1 MRIALINTNLI
12 KPPIAPIALDYLA
25 EALHAAHHEP
35 VVLDLCFAEDYT
47 AAITD
52 FFSDTRFDLVGF
64 TLRNTDDCAFTSR
77 QSFLEGFMDIVQKAR
92 EHSEAPFIVGGMG
105 YSIQPAY
112 IMELCGADFGV
123 FGEGEA
129 TLVELVD
136 SLSSERSK
144 KSSARLSKRLLEQ
157 GDEWSKI
164 PGLLWRMQ
172 ESVIRNRGNIRLER
186 GTILSLP
193 NMTRS
198 FIDNRRYYREG
209 GQAGIE
215 MKRGCPKR
223 CIYCP
228 EPLIKGRKVRL
239 RPPDV
244 IVFELERLL
253 EQGITHV
260 HTCDSEFNIPSSH
273 AEAVCR
279 QIIERGL
286 GEKLQLYAYCSPA
299 PFTRELARLMKRA
312 GFAGINFG
320 VDSGDPGMLKRLDR
334 DYTPEDIM
342 NASNY
347 CREEGMAVML
357 DLLFGSPGES
367 EASIARTI
375 ELMKKTGA
383 SRFGVSAGVRV
394 YSGTVLEKKLV
405 SSGILSTRMF
415 EDLEKTGTA
424 GTDLSTSEQTK
435 VFRKGEAPSDMNAS
449 PSNET
454 DTDLPT
460 RGLFYGNTPSDPIFF
475 LEPEVASS
483 IFDILSRC
491 IAGDERFFFFDPS
504 RPAQNYNYNAN
515 QRLVDAI
522 QKGFRGAYWDILRRY
537 R

>member
-1 MRIALINTNLI
+1 MRIALVNTNLI

-25 EALHAAHHEP
+25 EALYTAGHEP
-35 VVLDLCFAEDYT
+35 VVLDLCFAEDCTT
-47 AAITD
+47 AIAD
-52 FFSDTRFDLVGF
+52 FFSVGRFDLAGF

-77 QSFLEGFMDIVQKAR
+77 QSFLEEFMGIVRKAR
-92 EHSEAPFIVGGMG
+92 EHSDAPFIVGGVG

-112 IMELCGADFGV
+112 IMDLCVADFGV
-123 FGEGEA
+123 FGEGE
-129 TLVELVD
+129 TVLVKLAD

-144 KSSARLSKRLLEQ
+144 KSSGRLLKRLSRQ

-164 PGLLWRMQ
+164 PGLLWRRQ
-172 ESVIRNRGNIRLER
+172 GSVIRNGGNARRI
-186 GTILSLP
+186 GANLSLP
-193 NMTRS
+193 NMTRR
-198 FIDNRRYYREG
+198 FIDNRRYYHEG

-228 EPLIKGRKVRL
+228 EPLIKGKKIRL
-239 RPPDV
+239 RPPDD

-253 EQGITHV
+253 EQGITHI

-273 AEAVCR
+273 AKAVCR
-279 QIIERGL
+279 GMIERGL

-320 VDSGDPGMLKRLDR
+320 VDSGDPGMLKRLGR

-357 DLLFGSPGES
+357 DLLFGAPGES
-367 EASIARTI
+367 EASISRTI
-375 ELMKKTGA
+375 GLMKKTGA

-394 YSGTVLEKKLV
+394 YRGTALEKQLV
-405 SSGILSTRMF
+405 SSSILSMRKF
-415 EDLEKTGTA
+415 EDPEKSTI
-424 GTDLSTSEQTK
+424 GTDLSTFEQTK
-435 VFRKGEAPSDMNAS
+435 VLRKDEAPSALNGLPSKGMN
-449 PSNET
+449 T
-454 DTDLPT
+454 DPAA
-460 RGLFYGNTPSDPIFF
+460 RGLFGGETPSSPLFF
-475 LEPEVASS
+475 MEPGVSSS
-483 IFDILSRC
+483 IFDVLSRC

-522 QKGFRGAYWDILRRY
+522 QQGFRGAYWDILRRY
-537 R
+537 P